1 MGAFVGNDRVV
12 SMSWAG
18 QIRVWNPDGPKQLAT
33 MDATPCRPAV
43 TPDGTRVAF
52 LAGESVALLDPTAA
66 KITDTRPIG
75 PPPPHSV
82 LAFHPDGT
90 RLAIGGN
97 GKAVFLELADGAVR
111 HASLPKLRVTDN
123 GTYDR
128 HFGWAGKDYLLADQQ
143 LHDPNFPLPVWDYR
157 GAEQVVVRGWQLW
170 LSMRTPG
177 TTGSTLRAFTLPPA
191 DAPARVAAAKG
202 SPGTFALK
210 PGDRVRIDV
219 TGIPMERQA
228 AVKTALETRL
238 KEVGY
243 VPDEGAPVA
252 LVASVDVAGIKTT
265 VTYTADVSGEYVRR
279 PAKLQLVFNGKE
291 LWSEAW
297 CAPPPLVPQPAA
309 KERLEKYLERVGA
322 GEPNYDLFKQVPV
335 PAYVA
340 APTAPV
346 AALGASEFT
355 PDGIRDGSP
364 R

>member
-1 MGAFVGNDRVV
+1 MLRRVKRGRLRQGE
-12 SMSWAG
+12 SILIHGGSSGIGTTA
-18 QIRVWNPDGPKQLAT
+18 IQLAQT
-33 MDATPCRPAV
+33 RGSRVFATAGSAEKCAACERLGAERCIDYR
-43 TPDGTRVAF
+43 DGDFVAEVRALTDGRGVDVILDMVGGDYAPKNLKCLALEGRLVQIAF
-52 LAGESVALLDPTAA
+52 LKGSRIECDWRHIML
-66 KITDTRPIG
+66 K
-75 PPPPHSV
+75 
-82 LAFHPDGT
+82 
-90 RLAIGGN
+90 RLT
-97 GKAVFLELADGAVR
+97 V
-111 HASLPKLRVTDN
+111 
-123 GTYDR
+123 
-128 HFGWAGKDYLLADQQ
+128 
-143 LHDPNFPLPVWDYR
+143 
-157 GAEQVVVRGWQLW
+157 
-170 LSMRTPG
+170 
-177 TTGSTLRAFTLPPA
+177 TGSTLRAFTLPPA

-210 PGDRVRIDV
+210 PGDRLRIDV

-243 VPDEGAPVA
+243 VPDESAPVA
-252 LVASVDVAGIKTT
+252 LAASVDVAGIRTT

-355 PDGIRDGSP
+355 PDGIRDGAP